1 MSSRFLDLRSHFR
14 DDDVVELYMFVT
26 SFNMFDRDDVAMLE
40 YYGERKTWVG
50 WNEELGEMIAR
61 KCAWIDPFD
70 ICRDW
75 KGRSWSPI
83 RLEDFA
89 EVGVDA
95 LLEVAGKA
103 PPSWLCAARWYV
115 ELGLS
120 VLPVDSR
127 SKRPLVKSWS
137 ESMVRL
143 PSRAEVDDLFQPRC
157 GVAVVCGEV
166 SGHLEV
172 LDFDNKSDS
181 DIGVFEDWAEVVFDA
196 WGDKFRQLL
205 VVATPNR
212 GCPGEGYQVWYRVAG
227 EVGRSRS
234 LARVEIEGKTQTLVE
249 TRGEGGYAVT
259 SPTLGYDVLQGSF
272 DALPVL
278 SVADRDYLVVVSE
291 GFYADL
297 EPSVKLPEV
306 PVRIGAVDEQ
316 RLKAGDRYNGR
327 DLFKDVLKRHG
338 WRLVRRKG
346 LEERWR
352 RPGTDSDCSAT
363 FFTDSRLFYVHST
376 NAGVFDAGRDYF
388 PFAVFS
394 LLDHDGNYKSA
405 ARSLYCDFPEWNLSV
420 TG

>member
-1 MSSRFLDLRSHFR
+1 
-14 DDDVVELYMFVT
+14 
-26 SFNMFDRDDVAMLE
+26 
-40 YYGERKTWVG
+40 
-50 WNEELGEMIAR
+50 
-61 KCAWIDPFD
+61 
-70 ICRDW
+70 
-75 KGRSWSPI
+75 
-83 RLEDFA
+83 
-89 EVGVDA
+89 
-95 LLEVAGKA
+95 
-103 PPSWLCAARWYV
+103 
-115 ELGLS
+115 
-120 VLPVDSR
+120 
-127 SKRPLVKSWS
+127 
-137 ESMVRL
+137 
-143 PSRAEVDDLFQPRC
+143 
-157 GVAVVCGEV
+157 
-166 SGHLEV
+166 LEV

-212 GCPGEGYQVWYRVAG
+212 GYPGEGYQVWYRVDG

-259 SPTLGYDVLQGSF
+259 APTLGYDVLQGSF

-291 GFYADL
+291 GFNADL

-306 PVRIGAVDEQ
+306 PVRIGAVDDQ

-363 FFTDSRLFYVHST
+363 FFTDCRLFYVHST